1 LPTIRDVARKARVSI
16 ATVSRVINNSPHQVG
31 RETREKVLRA
41 VQELDYRPNA
51 LAQGLIMKRSMTVG
65 IIIPDISNPYYA
77 EIVRGIQDA
86 ADRAGYAIVLQNTD
100 RKKDKIIRCIQ
111 VLRDKKADGII
122 FSGGI
127 IHGYETLSA
136 LGELNSRVV
145 VIGRHEVDFPAVRV
159 DNIGGATQAIQHLV
173 DLGHERISFINGP
186 EMSTT
191 SIDRQRGYKNALAQ
205 NNLPFER
212 ELVKRGNLTPE
223 SGYMAVKEVLQLRN
237 RPTGVF
243 TSNDLM
249 AFGAICGARELG
261 LKVPDD
267 LAVVGFDN
275 IPLCTYFDPPL
286 STVEIPMYEIGLSA
300 MEMLMDLINQSEFD
314 RYKIF
319 KTRLIKRRSSQGK
332 NT

>member
-1 LPTIRDVARKARVSI
+1 MSTIRDVATRANVSI
-16 ATVSRVINNSPHQVG
+16 ATVSRVINNSPHRVG
-31 RETREKVLRA
+31 RETREKVLKA
-41 VQELDYRPNA
+41 IQELDYRPNA
-51 LAQGLIMKRSMTVG
+51 LAQGLIMKRSMTIG

-100 RKKDKIIRCIQ
+100 RKKEKIIKCIH

-127 IHGYETLSA
+127 IHGYETLSV

-173 DLGHERISFINGP
+173 DLGHERICFINGP

-191 SIDRQRGYKNALAQ
+191 SIDRQRGYKNALAK
-205 NNLPFER
+205 NNLPFDR
-212 ELVKRGNLTPE
+212 ELLKRGNLTAE
-223 SGYMAVKEVLQLRN
+223 SGYLAAKEVLKLRR
-237 RPTGVF
+237 RPTAIF

-249 AFGAICGARELG
+249 AFGAICAARELG
-261 LKVPDD
+261 MEVPGD

-286 STVEIPMYEIGLSA
+286 STVEIPMYELGLSA
-300 MEMLMDLINQSEFD
+300 MRMLFDLINQNEFD
-314 RYKIF
+314 RYKIL
-319 KTRLIKRRSSQGK
+319 KTRLIIRESSQGK
-332 NT
+332 NA